1 MSDQIPRGAATGGPA
16 KPIDPVLASSPA
28 AAIQAPDAGSSGQ
41 AAADPGAP
49 AASTPSAAPSRWRP
63 TRRGFLVGSALA
75 GGGLAFGWVV
85 GRPWLR
91 LKIADVFDGGSQPST
106 ASKEPAA
113 WFEIDPGGVVTL
125 FMTKVEMGQG
135 IHSALAQV
143 AAEELALP
151 WDRIKVVQAST
162 RRRSDD
168 PSATAGSSSLSSQYP
183 ILRQAAA
190 TLREMLRLQAAAR
203 LGLPLEQLAARD
215 GAVVKVDDE
224 AVRIGYGELVAG
236 ADPAAWASFAD
247 LVGGWEEPADAA
259 LTDPAQ
265 FKVIGQSLPRLDLPA
280 KLRGEALFAYDAR
293 LPDLHYGAVARPPRL
308 GARLVSAAAGRAEGM
323 PGVVK
328 VVIQEGFAGVVAQ
341 SRAQAA
347 AARDAL
353 ELRWEGGSDWQQADL
368 EAAMTL
374 GGSGGVAFQDE
385 GDAGRVLDD
394 RAAAVPAA
402 AGGSRAVLVAEYAT
416 PLAAHVTMEPPAAL
430 AHVYRGPYREG
441 DGAGVAAGVGAAG
454 GEGDGDAAVAAPIA
468 PATASAPPASSSTDS
483 WTALV
488 RTGTQMASLV
498 RSKVAEALGL
508 DTEQVVVEPAALGG
522 GFGRKAGYEPA
533 VEAALLSRAAGVP
546 VHVGWT
552 RTEDLRHGYHRP
564 PTRHRLRGRLGED
577 GRLLAVEHQLASGDV
592 ARAFLPPLMSAAIGA
607 DFGAWRGGRLFYDIP
622 HRHAVIWRRELPVP
636 TGWWRG
642 LGLMA
647 NVFAIESF
655 MDEAALAAG
664 IDPLAFRLRQLPADD
679 FGRRMGAVLRAAAE
693 RAGWGRPPAP
703 GRALGIACCSD
714 VDTVVAQVAEV
725 SVDAEGRPQVHR
737 ITCALDCGLAVNPD
751 GVVAQAEGAIVM
763 GLSSALLE
771 EITLADGQVAA
782 RNFADYPILRL
793 RQTPII
799 EVLLLDAGDGRP
811 RGAGEPPIGPVAA
824 AVANAIA
831 ALGLPRPRRLPLL
844 AGKAAGDAG

>member
-1 MSDQIPRGAATGGPA
+1 MST
-16 KPIDPVLASSPA
+16 
-28 AAIQAPDAGSSGQ
+28 
-41 AAADPGAP
+41 
-49 AASTPSAAPSRWRP
+49 PSRWRP
-63 TRRGFLVGSALA
+63 TRRGFLVGSAVA
-75 GGGLAFGWVV
+75 GGGLALGWVV

-91 LKIADVFDGGSQPST
+91 LRIADVFDSASQPST
-106 ASKEPAA
+106 ASKEPTA
-113 WFEIDPGGVVTL
+113 WFHIDTAGMVTL

-151 WDRIKVVQAST
+151 WDRLRVEQAST

-168 PSATAGSSSLSSQYP
+168 PAATAGSSSLSSQYP
-183 ILRQAAA
+183 IVRQAAA
-190 TLREMLRLQAAAR
+190 TLREMLRLQAAAQ
-203 LGLPLEQLAARD
+203 LGLPLAQLAARG
-215 GAVVKVDDE
+215 GAIVKVDDD
-224 AVRIGYGELVAG
+224 AVRIGYGDLVAG
-236 ADPAAWASFAD
+236 AAPAAWDSFAD
-247 LVGGWEEPADAA
+247 LVDSWEEPEDVP
-259 LTDPAQ
+259 LTRPED

-280 KLRGEALFAYDAR
+280 KLRGAALFAYDAR

-308 GARLVSAAAGRAEGM
+308 GARLVAAQAGAAEGM

-328 VVIQEGFAGVVAQ
+328 VVISEGFAGVVAL

-347 AARDAL
+347 AAHDAL

-374 GGSGGVAFQDE
+374 DGPGGVAFQDE
-385 GDAGRVLDD
+385 GDAPQVLDEA
-394 RAAAVPAA
+394 AAAVPDAS
-402 AGGSRAVLVAEYAT
+402 GGSRAVLVAEYAT

-430 AHVYRGPYREG
+430 VHVYPGPYREDETAG
-441 DGAGVAAGVGAAG
+441 QGADGGASGPGTDVGPTGPAGAAG
-454 GEGDGDAAVAAPIA
+454 ATPIA
-468 PATASAPPASSSTDS
+468 TATTASTDDQ
-483 WTALV
+483 WTAVV

-498 RSKVAEALGL
+498 RSKVAEAIGL
-508 DTEQVVVEPAALGG
+508 DPEQVVVEPAHLGG

-533 VEAALLSRAAGVP
+533 VEAAILSQAAGVP

-552 RTEDLRHGYHRP
+552 RAEDLRHGYFRP
-564 PTRHRLRGRLGED
+564 PTRHRLRGRLGAE

-592 ARAFLPPLMSAAIGA
+592 ARTFLPPLMSAVIGA
-607 DFGAWRGGRLFYDIP
+607 DFGAWRGGRLFYHIP

-636 TGWWRG
+636 TSWWRG

-664 IDPLAFRLRQLPADD
+664 VDPLDFRLRQLPADD

-693 RAGWGRPPAP
+693 AAGWGHPPTP

-725 SVDAEGRPQVHR
+725 SVEADGRPRVHR
-737 ITCALDCGLAVNPD
+737 ISCALDCGLAVNPD

-771 EITLADGQVAA
+771 EITLAHGQVAQ
-782 RNFADYPILRL
+782 RNFADYPILSL
-793 RQTPII
+793 RQTPAI
-799 EVLLLDAGDGRP
+799 EVRLLDAGDGRP
-811 RGAGEPPIGPVAA
+811 RGVGEPPIGPVAA

>member
-1 MSDQIPRGAATGGPA
+1 MSDETPVPA
-16 KPIDPVLASSPA
+16 MSDPAHSPDPARSPA
-28 AAIQAPDAGSSGQ
+28 ESQAISTGPTGQ
-41 AAADPGAP
+41 P
-49 AASTPSAAPSRWRP
+49 AVVPAPSRWRP
-63 TRRGFLVGSALA
+63 TRRGFLVGSVVA

-91 LKIADVFDGGSQPST
+91 LRIADVFDSAAQPST
-106 ASKEPAA
+106 ASKEPSA
-113 WFEIDPGGVVTL
+113 WFHIDSSGMVTL

-135 IHSALAQV
+135 IHTALAQV

-151 WDRIKVVQAST
+151 WDRLRVEQAST

-168 PSATAGSSSLSSQYP
+168 PAATAGSSSLSGQYP
-183 ILRQAAA
+183 IVRQAAA

-203 LGLPLEQLAARD
+203 LGLPLAQLAARD
-215 GAVVKVDDE
+215 GAVVKVDDD
-224 AVRIGYGELVAG
+224 AVRIGYGQLVAG

-247 LVGGWEEPADAA
+247 LVDSWEEPDDVP
-259 LTDPAQ
+259 LTRPED

-280 KLRGEALFAYDAR
+280 KLRGAALFAYDAR
-293 LPDLHYGAVARPPRL
+293 TADLHYGAVARPPRL
-308 GARLVSAAAGRAEGM
+308 GARLVSAEAGPAADM

-328 VVIQEGFAGVVAQ
+328 VVIQEGFAGVVAR

-368 EAAMTL
+368 DAAMTL
-374 GGSGGVAFQDE
+374 GGPGGVAFQDE
-385 GDAGRVLDD
+385 GDAAQVLDD
-394 RAAAVPAA
+394 ADAAVPDA
-402 AGGSRAVLVAEYAT
+402 AGGSRAVLIADYAT

-430 AHVYRGPYREG
+430 VHVYRGPYREG
-441 DGAGVAAGVGAAG
+441 EAAGQGTDVGASGPGTDVGATGPGGAAG
-454 GEGDGDAAVAAPIA
+454 
-468 PATASAPPASSSTDS
+468 APPAAASSAAT
-483 WTALV
+483 WTAVV

-498 RSKVAEALGL
+498 RSKVAEAIGL
-508 DTEQVVVEPAALGG
+508 EAEQVVVEPAHLGG
-522 GFGRKAGYEPA
+522 GLGRKAGYEPA
-533 VEAALLSRAAGVP
+533 VEAAILSQAAGVP

-552 RTEDLRHGYHRP
+552 RAEDLRHGYFRP
-564 PTRHRLRGRLGED
+564 PTRHRLRGRLGAD

-592 ARAFLPPLMSAAIGA
+592 ARTFLPPLMSAVVGA

-622 HRHAVIWRRELPVP
+622 HRRAVIWRRELPVP
-636 TGWWRG
+636 TSWWRG

-655 MDEAALAAG
+655 VDEAALAAG
-664 IDPLAFRLRQLPADD
+664 ADPLAFRLRQLPADD
-679 FGRRMGAVLRAAAE
+679 FGRRMGAVLQAAAE
-693 RAGWGRPPAP
+693 AAGWGRPSAP

-725 SVDAEGRPQVHR
+725 SVEADGRPIVHR

-771 EITLADGQVAA
+771 EITLADGQVAQG
-782 RNFADYPILRL
+782 NFSDYPILRL
-793 RQTPII
+793 RQTPAIT
-799 EVLLLDAGDGRP
+799 VKLLDAGDGKP
-811 RGAGEPPIGPVAA
+811 RGVGEPPIGPVAA

-831 ALGLPRPRRLPLL
+831 ALGRPRPRRLPLV

>member
-1 MSDQIPRGAATGGPA
+1 MSGPTPPPGGTDAVADPR
-16 KPIDPVLASSPA
+16 
-28 AAIQAPDAGSSGQ
+28 SG
-41 AAADPGAP
+41 ADPGGP
-49 AASTPSAAPSRWRP
+49 PASTDLAARATPADPPSPTPSRWRP

-106 ASKEPAA
+106 ASDEPAA

-183 ILRQAAA
+183 VLRQAAA
-190 TLREMLRLQAAAR
+190 TLRELLRLQAAAR
-203 LGLPLEQLAARD
+203 LGLPLAQLVARD
-215 GAVVKVDDE
+215 GAVVKADDPS
-224 AVRIGYGELVAG
+224 VRIGYGELVAG
-236 ADPAAWASFAD
+236 ADPADWASFAD
-247 LVGGWEEPADAA
+247 LLDSWGEPDDVA

-308 GARLVSAAAGRAEGM
+308 GARLVSAQAGAAEGM
-323 PGVVK
+323 PGVVT
-328 VVIQEGFAGVVAQ
+328 VVISEGFAGVVAR

-353 ELRWEGGSDWQQADL
+353 ELRWEGGSDWQQSDL

-374 GGSGGVAFQDE
+374 GGPGGVAFQDE

-394 RAAAVPAA
+394 VAAAVPDAA
-402 AGGSRAVLVAEYAT
+402 DGSRAVLVADYAT
-416 PLAAHVTMEPPAAL
+416 PMAAHVTMEPPAAL
-430 AHVYRGPYREG
+430 VHVYRGPYREG
-441 DGAGVAAGVGAAG
+441 DGAGADATGSDGAAG
-454 GEGDGDAAVAAPIA
+454 
-468 PATASAPPASSSTDS
+468 ATPSAPSSTDA
-483 WTALV
+483 WTAVV

-498 RSKVAEALGL
+498 QSKVAEALGL
-508 DTEQVVVEPAALGG
+508 DKEQVVVEPTHLGG
-522 GFGRKAGYEPA
+522 GLGRKAGYEPA
-533 VEAALLSRAAGVP
+533 VEAALLAKASGLP

-552 RTEDLRHGYHRP
+552 RAEDLRHGYYRP

-577 GRLLAVEHQLASGDV
+577 GRLLAMEHQLASGDV
-592 ARAFLPPLMSAAIGA
+592 ARTFLPPLMSSVVGA

-636 TGWWRG
+636 TSWWRG

-664 IDPLAFRLRQLPADD
+664 VDPLDFRLRQLPPDD
-679 FGRRMGAVLRAAAE
+679 LGRRMGAVLRAAAE
-693 RAGWGRPPAP
+693 RAGWGRAPAP
-703 GRALGIACCSD
+703 GRALGLACCSD
-714 VDTVVAQVAEV
+714 ANTVVAQVAEV
-725 SVDAEGRPQVHR
+725 SVDAAGRPQVHR

-751 GVVAQAEGAIVM
+751 GVVAQAEGAITM
-763 GLSSALLE
+763 GLSAALLE
-771 EITLADGQVAA
+771 ELTLADGQVAQS
-782 RNFADYPILRL
+782 NFSDYPILSL
-793 RQTPII
+793 RQTPVID
-799 EVLLLDAGDGRP
+799 VLLLDTEKGGP
-811 RGAGEPPIGPVAA
+811 SGVGEPPIGPVAA

-831 ALGLPRPRRLPLL
+831 ALGRPRPRRLPLPPPST
-844 AGKAAGDAG
+844 

>member
-1 MSDQIPRGAATGGPA
+1 MSGPTPPPGGTDAVADPRSGADPGGPA
-16 KPIDPVLASSPA
+16 AFTDLAARATP
-28 AAIQAPDAGSSGQ
+28 
-41 AAADPGAP
+41 ADP
-49 AASTPSAAPSRWRP
+49 ASPAPSRWRP

-106 ASKEPAA
+106 ASDEPAA

-183 ILRQAAA
+183 VLRQAAA
-190 TLREMLRLQAAAR
+190 TLRELLRLQAAAR
-203 LGLPLEQLAARD
+203 LGLPLAQLVARD
-215 GAVVKVDDE
+215 GAVVKADDPG
-224 AVRIGYGELVAG
+224 VRIGYGQLVAG
-236 ADPAAWASFAD
+236 ADPAVWASFAD
-247 LVGGWEEPADAA
+247 LLDSWEEPEDVA

-308 GARLVSAAAGRAEGM
+308 GARLVSAQAGAAEGM
-323 PGVVK
+323 PGVVT
-328 VVIQEGFAGVVAQ
+328 VVISEGFAGVVAL

-374 GGSGGVAFQDE
+374 GGPGGVAFQDE
-385 GDAGRVLDD
+385 GDAGKVLSDD
-394 RAAAVPAA
+394 DALPHA

-430 AHVYRGPYREG
+430 VHVYRGPYREG
-441 DGAGVAAGVGAAG
+441 DGAGATGSDGAAG
-454 GEGDGDAAVAAPIA
+454 AAPSD
-468 PATASAPPASSSTDS
+468 PSSTDA
-483 WTALV
+483 WTAVV

-498 RSKVAEALGL
+498 QSKVAEALGL
-508 DTEQVVVEPAALGG
+508 DKEQVVVEPTHLGG
-522 GFGRKAGYEPA
+522 GLGRKAGYEPA
-533 VEAALLSRAAGVP
+533 VEAALLAKAAGLP

-552 RTEDLRHGYHRP
+552 RAEDLRHGYYRP

-577 GRLLAVEHQLASGDV
+577 GRLLAMEHQLASGDV
-592 ARAFLPPLMSAAIGA
+592 ARTFLPPLMSSVVGA

-636 TGWWRG
+636 TSWWRG

-664 IDPLAFRLRQLPADD
+664 VDPLDFRLRQLPPDD

-693 RAGWGRPPAP
+693 RAGWGRAPAP
-703 GRALGIACCSD
+703 GRALGLACCSD

-725 SVDAEGRPQVHR
+725 SVDEAGRPQVHR

-751 GVVAQAEGAIVM
+751 GVVAQAEGAITM
-763 GLSSALLE
+763 GLSGALLE
-771 EITLADGQVAA
+771 EITLADGQVAQS
-782 RNFADYPILRL
+782 NFSDYPILSL
-793 RQTPII
+793 RQTPVID
-799 EVLLLDAGDGRP
+799 VLLLDTEKGGP
-811 RGAGEPPIGPVAA
+811 SGVGEPPIGPVAA
-824 AVANAIA
+824 AVANALV

-844 AGKAAGDAG
+844 APST